1 MLYNM
6 FEEVDGY
13 YVFKGDGTK
22 TPSDAMQDKKQQKNG
37 MSGKVS
43 DIIIKSMFKLL
54 LSGAFM
60 YASMVFMTDNG
71 GVSAVRILAAILIFL
86 ISATV
91 FTAEFKVMCTKLVKR
106 QKADT
111 IPESKSAKFAP

>member
-43 DIIIKSMFKLL
+43 DIITKSIFKLL

-60 YASMVFMTDNG
+60 YVSAVFMTEG
-71 GVSAVRILAAILIFL
+71 QGISAVRILAAILIFL

-91 FTAEFKVMCTKLVKR
+91 FAAEFKVMCTRLT
-106 QKADT
+106 QK
-111 IPESKSAKFAP
+111 